1 MQLENAGVPS
11 VAVHTDVFARL
22 ARSVARMNGMPRTR
36 QAFVPQPVVDKTPQ
50 QLRGYIE
57 GLDPTTK
64 RPFMQEV
71 IEGLSRP
78 LDEEDLKGLSFDRST
93 PRLVEPGTEDD
104 LQRLFLDNGW
114 TDHLP
119 VTLPTEQRVAAML
132 KGTSHQPDKVVGRM
146 RPTAYREFW
155 ELTVE
160 KVAVNAVM
168 AGAKPEYLPVI
179 LAHAASG
186 ITARSSSTTSLAMT
200 TVVNGPIRDEIGMS
214 SGIGA
219 LGPYNHANATIGRA
233 YQLLSING
241 QGGSVPGDTY
251 MGTLGNAYNYSATFA
266 EAEERSP
273 WRPFHVQKGYK
284 PTDSTVSIFFGGR
297 YTASGFGPRA
307 TWKEKFIRCL
317 TSIDHNQAP
326 LIVMDPIVARLFAD
340 LGFDSKEKL
349 TTWCAE
355 NAMMPAREYWDD
367 QWVQT
372 LTHPLAVAGVEPFA
386 SKLKAA
392 PDALV
397 AMYEPEEINIVVVGG
412 ETQGAWRMIG
422 GSYRNAT
429 VLVDAWR

>member
-78 LDEEDLKGLSFDRST
+78 LDEEDVKGLSFDRST

-119 VTLPTEQRVAAML
+119 VILPTEQRVAAML

-160 KVAVNAVM
+160 KVGVNAVM
-168 AGAKPEYLPVI
+168 AGAKPNYLPVI

-241 QGGSVPGDTY
+241 QGGSVSGDTY

-386 SKLKAA
+386 SKLKVA

-397 AMYEPEEINIVVVGG
+397 AMYEPGDINIVVVGG

-429 VLVDAWR
+429 VSVDAWR